1 MNGYVPNAVLLFISN
16 PFKSNQY
23 PDVISTS
30 GLMKKYV
37 VPMLCQ
43 CCRARWE
50 MCPCG
55 YFIHVVST
63 QSAPTM
69 HAKDKHQHA
78 TKHKNEAN
86 LNQITACPPSNRPQQ
101 PFNQPQPPS
110 NQPQMP
116 SESALSAKA
125 TKGYCESVGHFES
138 GFIHISCGGA
148 V

>member
-16 PFKSNQY
+16 PFKSSQY
-23 PDVISTS
+23 PNVIATS
-30 GLMKKYV
+30 GLMKKDV
-37 VPMLCQ
+37 VSTLFLR
-43 CCRARWE
+43 CRACWE

-78 TKHKNEAN
+78 TKYKNESN
-86 LNQITACPPSNRPQQ
+86 LDQIMACPPSNQPQQ

-110 NQPQMP
+110 NQPWMP
-116 SESALSAKA
+116 SESAPSADA
-125 TKGYCESVGHFES
+125 TKDYYERVGHFEV
-138 GFIHISCGGA
+138 GFIHSCPGA